1 MEEGK
6 SSKAQGGHPTVP
18 FTEKRLQLNDLEL
31 LYKGFEVLYDQGKR
45 EFNEL
50 VSKGLQ
56 KSKQDL
62 EHSIAEEYLVKH
74 LREVIHKVGG
84 LDSFR

>member
-1 MEEGK
+1 MEESN

-18 FTEKRLQLNDLEL
+18 FTKRLQLNDLEL
-31 LYKGFEVLYDQGKR
+31 LHKGFEVLYNQGKR

-62 EHSIAEEYLVKH
+62 EHSIAE
-74 LREVIHKVGG
+74 
-84 LDSFR
+84 